1 MDESAVVEF
10 TIPTDH
16 PVLQDHFKDHPIVP
30 GALILDAVIRGLKD
44 QGLRATKVPEIKF
57 KATLSGG
64 TPARIHYT
72 PSTRG
77 LRFRVDASG
86 LEIATGIL
94 SIVRQ

>member
-1 MDESAVVEF
+1 MDENLVFDF
-10 TIPTDH
+10 TIPPDH
-16 PVLQDHFKDHPIVP
+16 PVLLDHFKDHPIVP
-30 GALILDAVIRGLKD
+30 GALILDAVIRGLKG
-44 QGLRATKVPEIKF
+44 QGLRVTEVPEIKF
-57 KATLSGG
+57 KATLTGG